1 MKNNICDIISQ
12 GTKNAVNTG
21 VYLDYQASC
30 PLDAR
35 VLAKM
40 LPYMTEE
47 YGNPHSSEH
56 FMGWHANEA
65 IETAKEQVSQYIDAL
80 PDEIVFTSGATESNN
95 LAIIGTGLAAL
106 EHQSSRK
113 TILVSAIEH
122 KCVLGS
128 ARALERFG
136 FTVKKI
142 PVLHTGIVDLNAL
155 KDLLNDD
162 VLLVSVMATNNEI
175 GVDQPLDKI
184 GELVKSCGAIFHVD
198 AAQTGYRK
206 ISVVDIPYIDLLSLS
221 EHKIYGPKGI
231 GGLFIS
237 SNSVLKPA
245 PILYGGG
252 QQDGFRSGTLPTFL
266 VVGFGAAADIMAK
279 ERDEE
284 IVRVKML
291 RNKLLEGLKEICPD
305 IIINGTMECRHAGNI
320 NVTIPRVNAKQLI
333 YSIQPNVAFS
343 TGSAC
348 TSGVIEPS
356 HVLKAIGLS
365 NEDAECSFR
374 MSVGRFSD
382 ENDIQKTL
390 EIIKDIVCRQTHI
403 A

>member
-1 MKNNICDIISQ
+1 MI
-12 GTKNAVNTG
+12 
-21 VYLDYQASC
+21 
-30 PLDAR
+30 
-35 VLAKM
+35 
-40 LPYMTEE
+40 
-47 YGNPHSSEH
+47 
-56 FMGWHANEA
+56 
-65 IETAKEQVSQYIDAL
+65 
-80 PDEIVFTSGATESNN
+80 
-95 LAIIGTGLAAL
+95 
-106 EHQSSRK
+106 
-113 TILVSAIEH
+113 
-122 KCVLGS
+122 
-128 ARALERFG
+128 
-136 FTVKKI
+136 
-142 PVLHTGIVDLNAL
+142 
-155 KDLLNDD
+155 
-162 VLLVSVMATNNEI
+162 I

-221 EHKIYGPKGI
+221 AHKIYGPKGI

-333 YSIQPNVAFS
+333 YSIQPNIAFS